1 MEERGSAKEEVYNMN
16 WDKGFIQSLKEVA
29 YPPEL
34 YHYNKI
40 SKSIEGG
47 FGNVTDTD
55 LQFFHD
61 HGYLV
66 VHDAFDQSDIEL
78 AQQSI

>member
-1 MEERGSAKEEVYNMN
+1 MS
-16 WDKGFIQSLKEVA
+16 WDEGLIQSLKEVA

-34 YHYNKI
+34 YHYTNI
-40 SKSIEGG
+40 SESIEGG

-61 HGYLV
+61 RGYLV
-66 VHDAFDQSDIEL
+66 VHGS
-78 AQQSI
+78 